1 MFIDIK
7 IIKGSMFM
15 LTEDEMSLIPLMAVI
30 MLIVLNDNKIHILF
44 TKKIN
49 ARLSGWTFYFCVL

>member
-7 IIKGSMFM
+7 IIKGSTFM
-15 LTEDEMSLIPLMAVI
+15 LTENEMSLIPLMTVI

-44 TKKIN
+44 IIKI
-49 ARLSGWTFYFCVL
+49 

>member
-15 LTEDEMSLIPLMAVI
+15 LTEDEMSLNPLMAVI

-44 TKKIN
+44 TIKI
-49 ARLSGWTFYFCVL
+49 

>member
-1 MFIDIK
+1 
-7 IIKGSMFM
+7 M
-15 LTEDEMSLIPLMAVI
+15 LTENEMSLIPLMAVI